1 MFEWRNG
8 ELYCENVKVSD
19 IAKHFGTPL
28 YVYSKAEILKRI
40 GQIKSVFGDTPH
52 IIAYSLKANNN
63 PHILRIIRESGLGAD
78 TVSGGEVKLALET
91 GFLPSKVVF
100 AGVGKREDEIELAIE
115 RGIKLLN
122 IESEEELNVVEKI
135 AGRVRKKIHVAL
147 RINPD
152 VSPKTI
158 DKIATAKK
166 TSKFGIDLE
175 KAEKIL
181 KTLTSRWVTITGL
194 HVHIGSQI
202 FEWEP
207 YMEAVKK
214 VEHLFSLREFSTFDV
229 GGGFGV
235 DYEGIGREFDFLGF
249 KINVLKYLKNYVE
262 EVITEPGRFI
272 IAKAGIL
279 VTKVL
284 YRKRDFIIVDAGMN
298 DFSRPAYY
306 GARHRI
312 VNVVKRSGDIGM
324 FSVGGPVCESTDV
337 FGRNF
342 ELELPERGDFLAI
355 MDTGAYGMTM
365 ASNYNARPRPAEV
378 LCDGNRYT
386 LIRKREDLNEI
397 LWRGIPD

>member
-1 MFEWRNG
+1 MFEWQNG
-8 ELYCENVKVSD
+8 ELYCENVKIVD
-19 IAKHFGTPL
+19 LAERFGTPL
-28 YVYSKAEILKRI
+28 YVYSKSAILKRI
-40 GQIKSVFGDTPH
+40 EQIKSVFKDTPH
-52 IIAYSLKANNN
+52 LIAYSFKANNN
-63 PHILRIIRESGLGAD
+63 PHILRIIREYGCGAD
-78 TVSGGEVKLALET
+78 TVSGGEVKLALKT
-91 GFLPSKVVF
+91 GFQPDRVVF
-100 AGVGKREDEIELAIE
+100 AGVGKTVGEIEFAIE
-115 RGIKLLN
+115 KEIKLLN
-122 IESEEELNVVEKI
+122 VESEEELFVVEEI
-135 AGRVRKKIHVAL
+135 ARRIQKKINVAL

-158 DKIATAKK
+158 DKIATARK

-175 KAEKIL
+175 IAENIL
-181 KTLTSRWVTITGL
+181 KTFSSRWVSITGL

-207 YMEAVKK
+207 YLEAVRK
-214 VEHLFSLREFSTFDV
+214 VEHLLHLGNISTFDI

-235 DYEGIGREFDFLGF
+235 DYDGSGKEFDFSGF
-249 KINVLKYLKNYVE
+249 EKNVLKYLTRLVD

-306 GARHRI
+306 GARHRV
-312 VNVVKRSGDIGM
+312 VNVVKRGRNTSLY
-324 FSVGGPVCESTDV
+324 SVGGPVCESTDM

-342 ELELPERGDFLAI
+342 ELELPNRGDFLAI
-355 MDTGAYGMTM
+355 MDTGAYGMAM
-365 ASNYNARPRPAEV
+365 ASNYNARPRAAEV
-378 LCDGNRYT
+378 LCDNEKYL
-386 LIRKREDLNEI
+386 LIRTRENIDDV